1 MIPRQVGCEEGLRC
15 RSFPLLLLAA
25 LAGCAYGDA
34 FRGTDHGVVM
44 PVIRA
49 RWSLRPPR
57 ENTTPNL
64 VSFSPMLE
72 SAVTHVEG
80 DLAQQPRLEYHAT
93 TWYAG
98 FAPEFY
104 WHGLCAGPI
113 VGLGY
118 GEVEV
123 ETDLANGGEEG
134 IGLMFGADARWR
146 DWTPFEPYVRYVE
159 SEGGDW
165 RTGRFELG
173 AQLRATANVALQLAS
188 ARQTSRLDELGAFA
202 PGDSARIETEGL
214 HLGLSLRF

>member
-1 MIPRQVGCEEGLRC
+1 MIPRQVCRGPRHRC
-15 RSFPLLLLAA
+15 RSFRLLLIAA
-25 LAGCAYGDA
+25 LAGCSSGDV
-34 FRGTDHGVVM
+34 FRGSDHGVVM

-49 RWSLRPPR
+49 RWSLRQPR
-57 ENTTPNL
+57 ETTTPNR
-64 VSFSPMLE
+64 VSFTPMLE
-72 SAVTHVEG
+72 SAVTYVEG

-123 ETDLANGGEEG
+123 ETNVADAGEEG
-134 IGLMFGADARWR
+134 IGLMFGVDARWR
-146 DWTPFEPYVRYVE
+146 DWSPFEPYVRYVE
-159 SEGGDW
+159 SAGGDW

-173 AQLRATANVALQLAS
+173 AELRATANVGLQLAW
-188 ARQTSRLDELGAFA
+188 ARQTSELDELGVFA